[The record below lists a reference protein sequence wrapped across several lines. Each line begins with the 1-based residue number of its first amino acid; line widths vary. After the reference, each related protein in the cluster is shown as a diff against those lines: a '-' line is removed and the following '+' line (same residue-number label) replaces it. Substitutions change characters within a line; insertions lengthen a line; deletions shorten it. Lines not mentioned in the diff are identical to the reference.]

1 MYLIKNGT
9 VYTMGK
15 DGVVHTDLLLN
26 DNGKI
31 ETLGNDLGEVNAT
44 IIDATDKAVIPGFVD
59 AHSHIGGVR
68 EDGEDLNELTNP
80 ATPEMDAYYG
90 IGF

>member
-31 ETLGNDLGEVNAT
+31 DS
-44 IIDATDKAVIPGFVD
+44 D
-59 AHSHIGGVR
+59 
-68 EDGEDLNELTNP
+68 NE
-80 ATPEMDAYYG
+80 
-90 IGF
+90 